1 MNGKALMAFWA
12 CVLLACIFIWF
23 FSFRS
28 IFATAP
34 SIDTLTER
42 VEQVVWRTE
51 LRHAG
56 CSQGGF
62 WRASGPPR
70 KIEAYGIDK
79 WIHLHVCS
87 GCGATNEIYDA
98 RWPQFRQE
106 WRAVK

>member
-12 CVLLACIFIWF
+12 CAVFACVVIWRIFF
-23 FSFRS
+23 LSVFS
-28 IFATAP
+28 TTP
-34 SIDTLTER
+34 NDTTLTER

-56 CSQGGF
+56 CPHGGF

-98 RWPQFRQE
+98 RWPKFRQE
-106 WRAVK
+106 WRAVR

>member
-1 MNGKALMAFWA
+1 MKNRLAGCAAGAVAVMLSMVCLTMA
-12 CVLLACIFIWF
+12 VKRRQKSLAGE
-23 FSFRS
+23 
-28 IFATAP
+28 
-34 SIDTLTER
+34 TLTER

-56 CSQGGF
+56 CPQGGF

-79 WIHLHVCS
+79 WVHLHVCS

>member
-1 MNGKALMAFWA
+1 MKNR
-12 CVLLACIFIWF
+12 LAG
-23 FSFRS
+23 
-28 IFATAP
+28 FAAGAVAVMLSMVCLTLAVKRRQKSP
-34 SIDTLTER
+34 AGETLTER

-56 CSQGGF
+56 CPQGGF

-79 WIHLHVCS
+79 WVHLHVCS